1 MDRRLIAIAAAA
13 ALAPAQTQLV
23 LPQSHALLDG
33 TTATSVP
40 FGRSTPMRVQ
50 CLFDPMLFAGAG
62 NVTAIAFRLDGG
74 QAAASK
80 QVDCELR
87 LSTSPR
93 GLTVMGADFAGN
105 RGADEV
111 VVLPRRLLT
120 LPASTTTATPSPF
133 LAPIALAVLF
143 HYDPALGP
151 LLLEIAVFGQPPGS
165 YVLDA
170 TFVCNSPEVLVGPA
184 ACAPAQGQPL
194 RVESATQ
201 QVLWGRPWL
210 ARALDA
216 PPGALVVLGL
226 GETDVMTS
234 TGVPLP
240 IPLDVIGA
248 TGCFLSIDATSL
260 WFQVAQQDGTATF
273 AFTVPNQPTLLGYWA
288 FFQAGVFAPAA
299 NLAGLATSQAKRV
312 QVCGFEPVARLWAGS
327 TTATVGSLEIGT
339 APVIRLTLQ

>member
-1 MDRRLIAIAAAA
+1 MDRRLIALAAATS
-13 ALAPAQTQLV
+13 LAPAQSLLV
-23 LPQSHALLDG
+23 LPQSHAQLDG

-40 FGRSTPMRVQ
+40 FGRSGPVRVQ
-50 CLFDPMLFAGAG
+50 CLYDPMLFAAPG

-74 QAAASK
+74 QSAPGK

-93 GLTVMGADFAGN
+93 GLVTMGADFAGN

-111 VVLPRRLLT
+111 VVLPRQVLA

-133 LAPIALAVLF
+133 LPPIALAVPF
-143 HYDPALGP
+143 HYDPAAGP
-151 LLLEIAVFGQPPGS
+151 LLLEITVFGQPPGS

-170 TFVCNSPEVLVGPA
+170 TFVCNSPEVLVGPP

-216 PPGALVVLGL
+216 PAGAPVVLGL
-226 GETDVMTS
+226 GDTDVMTS

-248 TGCFLSIDATSL
+248 TGCFLSINATSL
-260 WFQVAQQDGTATF
+260 SFQVAQQDGTATF

-299 NLAGLATSQAKRV
+299 NPAGLATSQAKRV

-327 TTATVGSLEIGT
+327 TTAVVGNLETGT
-339 APVIRLTLQ
+339 APVIQITLQ

>member
-1 MDRRLIAIAAAA
+1 MDRRLIAIAAAT

-23 LPQSHALLDG
+23 LPQSHAQLDG

-40 FGRSTPMRVQ
+40 FGRGGAVRVQ
-50 CLFDPMLFAGAG
+50 CLYDPMLFAAAG

-74 QAAASK
+74 QSAASK

-93 GLTVMGADFAGN
+93 ALVAMGADFAGN
-105 RGADEV
+105 RGGDEV
-111 VVLPRRLLT
+111 VVLPRQLLA
-120 LPASTTTATPSPF
+120 LPASTATATPSPF
-133 LAPIALAVLF
+133 LAPIALAVPF

-151 LLLEIAVFGQPPGS
+151 LLLEVTVFGQPPGS

-170 TFVCNSPEVLVGPA
+170 TFVCNSPEVLVGPP
-184 ACAPAQGQPL
+184 ACVPAQGQPL

-216 PPGALVVLGL
+216 PAGAPVVLGL
-226 GETDVMTS
+226 GDNDVMTG
-234 TGVPLP
+234 GVPLP
-240 IPLDVIGA
+240 IPLDAIGA

-260 WFQVAQQDGTATF
+260 WFQVAQPDGTATF
-273 AFTVPNQPTLLGYWA
+273 AFTVPNQPSLLGYWA
-288 FFQAGVFAPAA
+288 YFQAGVFAPAA
-299 NLAGLATSQAKRV
+299 NAAGLATSQAKRV
-312 QVCGFEPVARLWAGS
+312 QVCGFEPVARLWAAS
-327 TTATVGSLEIGT
+327 TTAAVGSLEIGT
-339 APVIRLTLQ
+339 APVIQLTLQ